1 MITQQITAIALR
13 LLSIWL
19 LIQLVLNL
27 PSLII
32 LLTGVEQYRQQEIS
46 TSVYLAYISLST
58 LVGIVAA
65 FLINKAATSV
75 LVRAKTESKVTLS
88 SDSQKILF
96 QIAGLYFVVNAI
108 AYLPRSLSF
117 IPNAVEL
124 SLSNLLFPAG
134 LVFQLIIGL
143 WLISYSTFW
152 CNFFNKL
159 RGRT

>member
-46 TSVYLAYISLST
+46 TSVYLAFISLST

-117 IPNAVEL
+117 IPNAVEV